1 MKASLILT
9 AALALATSAAF
20 AQTTPSTTTTTTTPS
35 QTGTMG
41 NGTTSG
47 TMSSGTTSGT
57 MSNGT
62 MNSTTDRMG
71 DMNGTDKSTMRNNK
85 RMNRKGGKMKT
96 NSDGSM
102 KTKM

>member
-20 AQTTPSTTTTTTTPS
+20 AQTTPSTTTTTTTMPS
-35 QTGTMG
+35 QTGTMN
-41 NGTTSG
+41 NGTTNSG
-47 TMSSGTTSGT
+47 TTTSGT

-71 DMNGTDKSTMRNNK
+71 DMNGMDKSTMRNNK
-85 RMNRKGGKMKT
+85 RMAKKGGKMKT

>member
-1 MKASLILT
+1 M
-9 AALALATSAAF
+9 
-20 AQTTPSTTTTTTTPS
+20 
-35 QTGTMG
+35 
-41 NGTTSG
+41 NNG

-57 MSNGT
+57 MSNGTTSGTMNNGTTSGT

-85 RMNRKGGKMKT
+85 RMERKGAKMKT